1 MVKGTHNGG
10 ESIVKLLIQ
19 HRLADAA
26 GAWGDYLRLSGI
38 AFLQLREEAYAHTLA
53 AQPEY
58 RLLYL
63 REGTLYLVRNRV
75 EAMYAG
81 ESLLLLPPEEEYHLH
96 FVPEGQSAAYWIS
109 FGGYGCARLLEGAG
123 LNGRLCLPMRQ
134 GAELSHLFEGILRQA
149 MPAPADAARR
159 SLTSM
164 GLFLQL
170 LAAAVPHP
178 AQLLADAPDAPSA
191 SPAPAEAEPPAV
203 EPPCRTAALA
213 YAVHA
218 IQSDLTQS
226 LDVEE
231 MARSLQM
238 SASHFIRTFKAQVG
252 YSPLAYQTRLR
263 IERAK
268 DLLRN
273 TSLRVSEIAA
283 QIGYQ
288 NPMYFSS
295 TFKKHTGMT
304 PLEYRDKSL
313 AS

>member
-96 FVPEGQSAAYWIS
+96 FVQEGQSAAYWIS
-109 FGGYGCARLLEGAG
+109 FGGYGCARLLDGAG

>member
-1 MVKGTHNGG
+1 M
-10 ESIVKLLIQ
+10 
-19 HRLADAA
+19 
-26 GAWGDYLRLSGI
+26 
-38 AFLQLREEAYAHTLA
+38 
-53 AQPEY
+53 
-58 RLLYL
+58 
-63 REGTLYLVRNRV
+63 
-75 EAMYAG
+75 
-81 ESLLLLPPEEEYHLH
+81 
-96 FVPEGQSAAYWIS
+96 
-109 FGGYGCARLLEGAG
+109 
-123 LNGRLCLPMRQ
+123 
-134 GAELSHLFEGILRQA
+134 
-149 MPAPADAARR
+149 
-159 SLTSM
+159 
-164 GLFLQL
+164 QL
-170 LAAAVPHP
+170 LAAAVPH
-178 AQLLADAPDAPSA
+178 LASAAWAGDCAP
-191 SPAPAEAEPPAV
+191 PAERPERGA
-203 EPPCRTAALA
+203 AALA

>member
-1 MVKGTHNGG
+1 M
-10 ESIVKLLIQ
+10 KLLIQ

>member
-96 FVPEGQSAAYWIS
+96 FVEESETAAYWLS

>member
-96 FVPEGQSAAYWIS
+96 FVQEGQSAAYWIS
-109 FGGYGCARLLEGAG
+109 FGGYGCERLLDGAG
-123 LNGRLCLPMRQ
+123 LSGQLCLQMRE
-134 GAELSHLFEGILRQA
+134 GADLSHLFEGILRQSLPAQPDA
-149 MPAPADAARR
+149 MHR
-159 SLTSM
+159 SLNSL
-164 GLFLQL
+164 GLFMQL
-170 LAAAVPHP
+170 LAAAVPH
-178 AQLLADAPDAPSA
+178 LASAAWAGDCAP
-191 SPAPAEAEPPAV
+191 PAERPERGA
-203 EPPCRTAALA
+203 AALA

-313 AS
+313 SS

>member
-213 YAVHA
+213 YAVHV
-218 IQSDLTQS
+218 IQSDLARP

>member
-96 FVPEGQSAAYWIS
+96 FVQEGQSAAYWIS

>member
-1 MVKGTHNGG
+1 MV
-10 ESIVKLLIQ
+10 
-19 HRLADAA
+19 
-26 GAWGDYLRLSGI
+26 
-38 AFLQLREEAYAHTLA
+38 
-53 AQPEY
+53 
-58 RLLYL
+58 
-63 REGTLYLVRNRV
+63 
-75 EAMYAG
+75 
-81 ESLLLLPPEEEYHLH
+81 
-96 FVPEGQSAAYWIS
+96 
-109 FGGYGCARLLEGAG
+109 
-123 LNGRLCLPMRQ
+123 
-134 GAELSHLFEGILRQA
+134 
-149 MPAPADAARR
+149 
-159 SLTSM
+159 TS
-164 GLFLQL
+164 
-170 LAAAVPHP
+170 
-178 AQLLADAPDAPSA
+178 
-191 SPAPAEAEPPAV
+191 
-203 EPPCRTAALA
+203 PCRTAALA

>member
-1 MVKGTHNGG
+1 M
-10 ESIVKLLIQ
+10 KLLIQ

-96 FVPEGQSAAYWIS
+96 FVQEGQSAAYWIS

>member
-81 ESLLLLPPEEEYHLH
+81 ESLLLLPPAEEYHLH
-96 FVPEGQSAAYWIS
+96 FVEESETAAYWLS

-149 MPAPADAARR
+149 MPRSPRLWNPPAARR
-159 SLTSM
+159 R
-164 GLFLQL
+164 
-170 LAAAVPHP
+170 
-178 AQLLADAPDAPSA
+178 
-191 SPAPAEAEPPAV
+191 SPTR
-203 EPPCRTAALA
+203 CT
-213 YAVHA
+213 
-218 IQSDLTQS
+218 
-226 LDVEE
+226 
-231 MARSLQM
+231 RS
-238 SASHFIRTFKAQVG
+238 
-252 YSPLAYQTRLR
+252 
-263 IERAK
+263 RA
-268 DLLRN
+268 
-273 TSLRVSEIAA
+273 T
-283 QIGYQ
+283 
-288 NPMYFSS
+288 
-295 TFKKHTGMT
+295 
-304 PLEYRDKSL
+304 
-313 AS
+313 